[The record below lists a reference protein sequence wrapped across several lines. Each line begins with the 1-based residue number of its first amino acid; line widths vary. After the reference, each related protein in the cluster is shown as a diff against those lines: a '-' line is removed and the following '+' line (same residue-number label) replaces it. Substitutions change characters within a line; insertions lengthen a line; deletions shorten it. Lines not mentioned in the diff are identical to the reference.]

1 MPAPGANGIEVMELA
16 YFLVLA
22 IVAVGSAL
30 AVIATRNT
38 VHSALFVVVNLFCVA
53 MLYLSLAAEFLA
65 VVQITV
71 YAGAIMVLFLFVIT
85 MLDPSKDETPNV
97 LANRT
102 PLAVGLAL
110 AFLVGISLA
119 LQPGAI
125 RIATPPAVSLPA
137 GNLEAVGTLLFT
149 EYLLPFELASLL
161 LIVTMVAAMVL
172 GRRRA

>member
-1 MPAPGANGIEVMELA
+1 MELY
-16 YFLVLA
+16 YFFV
-22 IVAVGSAL
+22 VAAL
-30 AVIATRNT
+30 AVLSAGAVIVSRNT

-85 MLDPSKDETPNV
+85 MLDPSREETPNR
-97 LANRT
+97 LASRL

-110 AFLVGISLA
+110 ALLVAISLTM
-119 LQPGAI
+119 QPQFLSTVASV
-125 RIATPPAVSLPA
+125 ATPASA
-137 GNLEAVGTLLFT
+137 GDLKELGNVIFT

-161 LIVTMVAAMVL
+161 LIVAMVAAMVL
-172 GRRRA
+172 GKRRA